1 MLLSSSKKDTDMR
14 PDAKGSFQP
23 GPLATGLAQ
32 TGFACIAAAADLW
45 QRSCEIG
52 VRYMEGAVG
61 RLHRADGAAGD
72 PQHLLQELAA
82 GYRHYLTEMLLVPSL
97 AVARFRSGLEPTSG
111 PRLLF
116 CTTPEFGHQLRQGI
130 CPQGLRQ
137 TFSKYG
143 IELPEPVAV
152 DTTPATCVIRDA
164 YSRCYTAKDELGE
177 LAIYGEQEGRLYHV
191 SSRTMLLPDRIHDAA
206 QGFAMYPVAK
216 EPVQELLKE
225 LPEQPFHALELSPG
239 RTALALFMVD
249 YRESD
254 LGHYRELGIG
264 FLVAPPK
271 DPLAF
276 GLYTWALPVT
286 DQFSCDAGRMV
297 WGYPKTLQSLDFVYE
312 ASSVKCVLRRQQHE
326 PPVLSLT
333 LPRGGSGST
342 TAVPIYSYTVREG
355 IPYRSIF
362 LRSGREERI
371 RSGGQG
377 VKMELGEE
385 SANGTDPIWRLLHRL
400 RVADAAPIV
409 SSWTEHMSGWCGEP
423 VRLDARRL

>member
-1 MLLSSSKKDTDMR
+1 MR
-14 PDAKGSFQP
+14 PDADGGFQP
-23 GPLATGLAQ
+23 ASLASGLAQ
-32 TGFACIAAAADLW
+32 TGFACIAAAADMW

-52 VRYMEGAVG
+52 VRYVERAVG
-61 RLHRADGAAGD
+61 RLHQADGTAGG
-72 PQHLLQELAA
+72 PQHLLQQLAG

-97 AVARFRSGLEPTSG
+97 AVARFRRGLEPTPG

-116 CTTPEFGHQLRQGI
+116 CTNPKLAHQLRQGI
-130 CPQGLRQ
+130 CPQDLRQ
-137 TFSKYG
+137 AFGRHG
-143 IELPEPVAV
+143 IELREPVVV

-164 YSRCYTAKDELGE
+164 YSRCYFARDELGE
-177 LAIYGEQEGRLYHV
+177 LAIYGEQEGRLYRV
-191 SSRTMLLPDRIHDAA
+191 SSRTVLLPDRIHDAA
-206 QGFAMYPVAK
+206 QGFAMYAVAK
-216 EPVQELLKE
+216 EPVQELLNE
-225 LPEQPFHALELSPG
+225 LPGRPFHALELNPG

-297 WGYPKTLQSLDFVYE
+297 WGYPKTLQSLAFAYE
-312 ASSVKCVLRRQQHE
+312 THSVKCVLHRQQHE
-326 PPVLSLT
+326 PPVFSLT

-342 TAVPIYSYTVREG
+342 TDIPIYSYTVREG

-362 LRSGREERI
+362 VRSGRDERI
-371 RSGGQG
+371 RSSGQG
-377 VKMELGEE
+377 VKLVLGEE
-385 SANGTDPIWRLLHRL
+385 SHNATDPIWRLLHRL
-400 RVADAAPIV
+400 GVGDAAPIM
-409 SSWTEHMSGWCGEP
+409 SSWTEHMSGSCGEP
-423 VRLDARRL
+423 VRLDARRP